1 MGEGEPEAE
10 EENVAGAAA
19 VAAVTSGTTDS
30 MPKPQNRRLAPDVR
44 SPRGPDCK
52 GEMSVMAGDPAAH
65 AHYVHL
71 RSFSSFEL
79 LWQALADQDYSCG

>member
-30 MPKPQNRRLAPDVR
+30 MPKPQNRETGSRRPEPERSRL
-44 SPRGPDCK
+44 
-52 GEMSVMAGDPAAH
+52 
-65 AHYVHL
+65 
-71 RSFSSFEL
+71 
-79 LWQALADQDYSCG
+79 